1 MKYGG
6 IYRWAGAVVL
16 CSAAMVGVT
25 SVSAHADGGAGRVF
39 YSSLPLPTP
48 ANVPSEGP
56 EAYAYNEL
64 GNEVTVGSHGER
76 VLRHA
81 ILGLSSWACASGAW
95 NTQNCV
101 TPEGSTFSVPITL
114 NIYNAPASG
123 SYTPGSL
130 IASVTQTFDIPY
142 RPSQSSQCVG
152 ASAGEWYD
160 PASQSCYHGLYTTVD
175 FHFDGVKL
183 PSTFVY
189 GVSFDTTHYGPSP
202 IGPSAPCFSTAQGCP
217 YDSLNIALSQDPTNV
232 SVGADTVP
240 GTVFQNSPLG
250 SEYCDGGAAGTGT
263 FRLDSPNVPSCWG
276 SYDSS
281 NGLYD
286 LAPYYVPAIQ
296 FQTNNAGQGDGGG
309 HGHDGSSHG
318 DGGRG

>member
-1 MKYGG
+1 MKHLGL
-6 IYRWAGAVVL
+6 YRWAGALVL
-16 CSAAMVGVT
+16 CGAALVGVT
-25 SVSAHADGGAGRVF
+25 STSANADTGGGRVF

-56 EAYAYNEL
+56 DAYAFNEL
-64 GNEVTVGSHGER
+64 GNEVTVGSHSDR
-76 VLRHA
+76 ALTNV
-81 ILGLSSWACASGAW
+81 ILGLSSWACVSGAW
-95 NTQNCV
+95 NTNDCV
-101 TPEGSTFSVPITL
+101 TPEGSTFSEPITL

-123 SYTPGSL
+123 SYTAGSL
-130 IASVTQTFDIPY
+130 IASVTRTFDIPY

-152 ASAGEWYD
+152 TSAGEWYD

-175 FHFDGVKL
+175 FHLDGVKL

-189 GVSFDTTHYGPSP
+189 GIAYNTTSYGPSP
-202 IGPSAPCFSTAQGCP
+202 IGASAPCHATPQGCP

-232 SVGADTVP
+232 SVGSDTVP
-240 GTVFQNSPLG
+240 GTVFQSSKQPG
-250 SEYCDGGAAGTGT
+250 AYCDHGAAGTGT

-276 SYDSS
+276 NYDSS

-296 FQTNNAGQGDGGG
+296 FQTGHAGQGDGGG
-309 HGHDGSSHG
+309 RGHDGSSHG